1 MASDGAMGAFF
12 DHGKRTA
19 AWCAIAAIA
28 VLSLLPADEVA
39 PIRTSL
45 GGHFEHVAAYAL
57 TSLIAALAYIDHS
70 RLKITVSLIL
80 YAAVLEYL
88 QRFSPGRL
96 SSLVDLMFSSTGV
109 MLGMVAF
116 QALRQLRERYRT
128 VSGGGTR

>member
-1 MASDGAMGAFF
+1 MGAFF

-19 AWCAIAAIA
+19 AWCAVAAIA

-57 TSLIAALAYIDHS
+57 TGLITVIAYVDCSRFKITLSLI
-70 RLKITVSLIL
+70 V

-88 QRFSPGRL
+88 QRFSPGRV

-109 MLGMVAF
+109 MLGIATF
-116 QALRQLRERYRT
+116 QVRQHLREKLLSR
-128 VSGGGTR
+128 